1 MTETRDQGL
10 LTIGAVARATGLTAS
25 ALRFYGDCGLLAPAV
40 VDEVTG
46 YRYYTP
52 EQCARAVLIR
62 RLRGIELPLP
72 EVAEVLDAGAARAGE
87 VLDRHV
93 AELARRGA
101 GGAPGGGGGGG
112 VGGGPRGGGPDARPG
127 GGRPGGGGG

>member
-10 LTIGAVARATGLTAS
+10 LTIGAVARASGLTAS

-52 EQCARAVLIR
+52 EQCARR
-62 RLRGIELPLP
+62 C
-72 EVAEVLDAGAARAGE
+72 
-87 VLDRHV
+87 
-93 AELARRGA
+93 
-101 GGAPGGGGGGG
+101 
-112 VGGGPRGGGPDARPG
+112 
-127 GGRPGGGGG
+127 